1 MERLTIRLPDGQ
13 ACVDCNRCKSER
25 TSESSEAKE
34 MCSTLYCRNRLKDRL
49 AAFEDTFL
57 DPEELLTLRQENET
71 LRRILGERFGPS
83 PDASVPELVGAI
95 SDKMRET
102 GETIY
107 ALRHE
112 LDVLKSTYRP
122 NCVNC
127 EHIHRDNFNCTA
139 VGGFCTA
146 VPAAH
151 CPKLKELMAE
161 KAASQEKQANVPQ
174 RDHSEFLERWAVELN
189 NRSER
194 SVFPAALKAVKGLV
208 VVYAASDDL
217 VEVEGAMTQE
227 IGAFD
232 GVKLIASKAQGFYE
246 ATAGEPDIEF
256 RWCDESS
263 ADSVCPWSVICNL
276 PHRKFDILDD
286 EGYVA
291 SVGVVLHIDDI
302 PE

>member
-71 LRRILGERFGPS
+71 LRRILGERFGPA
-83 PDASVPELVGAI
+83 PDASVPELVGAL

-102 GETIY
+102 DATIY

-127 EHIHRDNFNCTA
+127 EHMHKDNFNCTA

-151 CPKLKELMAE
+151 CPKLKELME
-161 KAASQEKQANVPQ
+161 KAAASQSKEVKDDTHA
-174 RDHSEFLERWAVELN
+174 EFLERWAAELN
-189 NRSER
+189 NRNER
-194 SVFPAALKAVKGLV
+194 NVVPAALEAVKGLV

-217 VEVEGAMTQE
+217 VEIEGAMTQE
-227 IGAFD
+227 IGAFN
-232 GVKLIASKAQGFYE
+232 GVKLTASKTQGFFE
-246 ATAGEPDIEF
+246 TAADESDIEF
-256 RWCDESS
+256 RWCDDNSG
-263 ADSVCPWSVICNL
+263 DSVCPWSVICNL

-286 EGYVA
+286 EGYVS
-291 SVGVVLHIDDI
+291 SVGIVLHIDDI

>member
-25 TSESSEAKE
+25 TSESNEAKE

-57 DPEELLTLRQENET
+57 DPDELLTLRQENET
-71 LRRILGERFGPS
+71 LRRILGERFGPA
-83 PDASVPELVGAI
+83 PDASVPELVGAL
-95 SDKMRET
+95 SNKMRET
-102 GETIY
+102 DATIY

-112 LDVLKSTYRP
+112 LDVLKSTYHL

-127 EHIHRDNFNCTA
+127 EYIHRDNFNCTA

-151 CPKLKELMAE
+151 CPKLKELME
-161 KAASQEKQANVPQ
+161 KEAASQAKEVKDDTHA
-174 RDHSEFLERWAVELN
+174 EFLERWATELN
-189 NRSER
+189 NRNER
-194 SVFPAALKAVKGLV
+194 NVVPAALEAVKGLV

-217 VEVEGAMTQE
+217 VEIEGAMTQE
-227 IGAFD
+227 IGAFN
-232 GVKLIASKAQGFYE
+232 GVKLTASKTQGFFE
-246 ATAGEPDIEF
+246 TAADESDIEF
-256 RWCDESS
+256 RWCDDNSG
-263 ADSVCPWSVICNL
+263 DSVCPWSVICNL

>member
-1 MERLTIRLPDGQ
+1 
-13 ACVDCNRCKSER
+13 
-25 TSESSEAKE
+25 
-34 MCSTLYCRNRLKDRL
+34 MCSTLYCRNRMKDRL

-57 DPEELLTLRQENET
+57 DPDELLTLRQENET
-71 LRRILGERFGPS
+71 LRRILGERFGPA

-151 CPKLKELMAE
+151 CPKLKELME
-161 KAASQEKQANVPQ
+161 KEAASQAKEVKDDTHA
-174 RDHSEFLERWAVELN
+174 EFLERWATELN
-189 NRSER
+189 NRNER
-194 SVFPAALKAVKGLV
+194 NVVPAALEAVKGLV
-208 VVYAASDDL
+208 VVYAVSDDL
-217 VEVEGAMTQE
+217 VEIEGAMTQE
-227 IGAFD
+227 IGAFN
-232 GVKLIASKAQGFYE
+232 GVKLTANKAQGFYE
-246 ATAGEPDIEF
+246 TAAGEPDIEF
-256 RWCDESS
+256 RWCDDNSG
-263 ADSVCPWSVICNL
+263 DSVCPWSVICNL

-286 EGYVA
+286 DGYVC

>member
-25 TSESSEAKE
+25 TSESNEARE

-49 AAFEDTFL
+49 AAFEDTHL
-57 DPEELLTLRQENET
+57 EPDEMLTLRQENET
-71 LRRILGERFGPS
+71 LRRILGERFGPA
-83 PDASVPELVGAI
+83 PDASVPELVGTL

-102 GETIY
+102 DATIY

-151 CPKLKELMAE
+151 CPKLKELME
-161 KAASQEKQANVPQ
+161 KEAASQAKEVKDDTHA
-174 RDHSEFLERWAVELN
+174 EFLERWATELN
-189 NRSER
+189 NRNER
-194 SVFPAALKAVKGLV
+194 NVVPAALEAVKGLV

-217 VEVEGAMTQE
+217 VEIEGAMTQE
-227 IGAFD
+227 IGAFN
-232 GVKLIASKAQGFYE
+232 GVKLTASKTQGFFE
-246 ATAGEPDIEF
+246 TTADESDIEF
-256 RWCDESS
+256 RWCDDNSG
-263 ADSVCPWSVICNL
+263 DSVCPWSVICNL

>member
-25 TSESSEAKE
+25 TSESNGAKE

-146 VPAAH
+146 VSAAH
-151 CPKLKELMAE
+151 CPKLKELME
-161 KAASQEKQANVPQ
+161 KEAASQAKEVKDDTHA
-174 RDHSEFLERWAVELN
+174 EFLERWATELN
-189 NRSER
+189 NRNER
-194 SVFPAALKAVKGLV
+194 NVVPAALEAVKGLV

-217 VEVEGAMTQE
+217 VEIEGAMTQE
-227 IGAFD
+227 IGAFN
-232 GVKLIASKAQGFYE
+232 GVKLTASKTQGFFE
-246 ATAGEPDIEF
+246 TAADESDIEF
-256 RWCDESS
+256 RWCDDNSG
-263 ADSVCPWSVICNL
+263 DSVCPWSVICNL
-276 PHRKFDILDD
+276 PHRKFDIIDD
-286 EGYVA
+286 EGYVV

>member
-71 LRRILGERFGPS
+71 LRRIWAERFGPS
-83 PDASVPELVGAI
+83 PDASVPELVGAL

-102 GETIY
+102 DATIY

-151 CPKLKELMAE
+151 CPKLKELME
-161 KAASQEKQANVPQ
+161 KEAASQAKEVKDDTHA
-174 RDHSEFLERWAVELN
+174 EFLERWATELN
-189 NRSER
+189 NRNER
-194 SVFPAALKAVKGLV
+194 NVVPAALEAVKGLV

-227 IGAFD
+227 IGAYD
-232 GVKLIASKAQGFYE
+232 GVKLTVSKSQGFYE
-246 ATAGEPDIEF
+246 TTAGEPDIEF
-256 RWCDESS
+256 RWCDDSS

-276 PHRKFDILDD
+276 HHRKFDILDD
-286 EGYVA
+286 EGYVS

>member
-25 TSESSEAKE
+25 TSESNGAKE

-57 DPEELLTLRQENET
+57 DPDELLTLRQENET
-71 LRRILGERFGPS
+71 LRRIWAERFGPS
-83 PDASVPELVGAI
+83 PDASVPELVGAL

-102 GETIY
+102 DATIY

-151 CPKLKELMAE
+151 CPKLKELME
-161 KAASQEKQANVPQ
+161 KEAASQAKEVKDDTHA
-174 RDHSEFLERWAVELN
+174 EFLERWAVELN
-189 NRSER
+189 NRNER
-194 SVFPAALKAVKGLV
+194 SVFPAALKVVKGLV

-227 IGAFD
+227 IGAYD
-232 GVKLIASKAQGFYE
+232 GVKLTVSKAQGFYE
-246 ATAGEPDIEF
+246 TTAGEPDIEF
-256 RWCDESS
+256 RWCDDSS

-286 EGYVA
+286 EGYVV

-302 PE
+302 PA

>member
-25 TSESSEAKE
+25 TSESNEAKE

-57 DPEELLTLRQENET
+57 DPDELLTLRQENET
-71 LRRILGERFGPS
+71 LRRILGERFGPA
-83 PDASVPELVGAI
+83 PDASVPELVGAL

-102 GETIY
+102 DATIY

-151 CPKLKELMAE
+151 CPKLKELME
-161 KAASQEKQANVPQ
+161 KEAASQAKEVKDDTHA
-174 RDHSEFLERWAVELN
+174 EFLERWATELN
-189 NRSER
+189 NRNER
-194 SVFPAALKAVKGLV
+194 NVVPAALEAVKGLV

-217 VEVEGAMTQE
+217 VEIEGAMTQE
-227 IGAFD
+227 IGAFN
-232 GVKLIASKAQGFYE
+232 GVKLTASKTQGFFE
-246 ATAGEPDIEF
+246 TTADESDIEF
-256 RWCDESS
+256 RWCDDNSG
-263 ADSVCPWSVICNL
+263 DSVCPWSVICNL
-276 PHRKFDILDD
+276 PHRKFDILND
-286 EGYVA
+286 EGYVC

-302 PE
+302 RE

>member
-25 TSESSEAKE
+25 TSESNEAKE

-83 PDASVPELVGAI
+83 PDASVPELVGAL

-102 GETIY
+102 DATIY

-151 CPKLKELMAE
+151 CPKLKELME
-161 KAASQEKQANVPQ
+161 KEAASQVKEVKDDTHA
-174 RDHSEFLERWAVELN
+174 EFLERWATELN
-189 NRSER
+189 NRNER
-194 SVFPAALKAVKGLV
+194 NVVPAALEAVKGLV

-217 VEVEGAMTQE
+217 VEIEGAMTQE
-227 IGAFD
+227 IGAFN
-232 GVKLIASKAQGFYE
+232 GVKLTASKTQGFFE
-246 ATAGEPDIEF
+246 TAADESDIEF
-256 RWCDESS
+256 RWCDDNSG
-263 ADSVCPWSVICNL
+263 DSVCPWSVICNL

>member
-25 TSESSEAKE
+25 TSESNEAKE

-57 DPEELLTLRQENET
+57 DPDELLTLRQENET

-83 PDASVPELVGAI
+83 PDASVPELVGAL

-102 GETIY
+102 DATIY

-151 CPKLKELMAE
+151 CPKLKELME
-161 KAASQEKQANVPQ
+161 KEAAFQAKEVK
-174 RDHSEFLERWAVELN
+174 DDTHAEFLERWATELN
-189 NRSER
+189 NRNER
-194 SVFPAALKAVKGLV
+194 NVVPAALEAVKGLV

-217 VEVEGAMTQE
+217 VEIEGAMTQE
-227 IGAFD
+227 IGAFN
-232 GVKLIASKAQGFYE
+232 GVKLTASKTQGFFE
-246 ATAGEPDIEF
+246 TAADESDIEF
-256 RWCDESS
+256 RWCDDNSG
-263 ADSVCPWSVICNL
+263 DSVCPWSVICNL

>member
-25 TSESSEAKE
+25 TSESNEAKE

-57 DPEELLTLRQENET
+57 DPDELLTLRQENET

-83 PDASVPELVGAI
+83 PDASVPELVGAL

-102 GETIY
+102 DATIY

-151 CPKLKELMAE
+151 CPKLKELME
-161 KAASQEKQANVPQ
+161 KEAASQAKEVKDDTHA
-174 RDHSEFLERWAVELN
+174 EFLERWATELN
-189 NRSER
+189 NRNER
-194 SVFPAALKAVKGLV
+194 NVVPAALEAVKGLV

-217 VEVEGAMTQE
+217 VEIEGAMTQE
-227 IGAFD
+227 IGAFN
-232 GVKLIASKAQGFYE
+232 GVKLTVSKTQGFFE
-246 ATAGEPDIEF
+246 TAADESDIEF
-256 RWCDESS
+256 RWCDDNSG
-263 ADSVCPWSVICNL
+263 DSVCPWSVICNL

>member
-25 TSESSEAKE
+25 ASESNEAKE

-57 DPEELLTLRQENET
+57 DPDELLTLRQENET
-71 LRRILGERFGPS
+71 LRRILGERFGPA
-83 PDASVPELVGAI
+83 PDASVPELVGAL

-102 GETIY
+102 DATIY

-151 CPKLKELMAE
+151 CPKLKELME
-161 KAASQEKQANVPQ
+161 KEAASQAKEVKDDTHA
-174 RDHSEFLERWAVELN
+174 EFLERWATELN
-189 NRSER
+189 NRNER
-194 SVFPAALKAVKGLV
+194 NVVPAALEAVKGLV

-217 VEVEGAMTQE
+217 VEIEGAMTQE
-227 IGAFD
+227 IGAFN
-232 GVKLIASKAQGFYE
+232 GVKLTASKTQGFFE
-246 ATAGEPDIEF
+246 TTADESDIEF
-256 RWCDESS
+256 RWCDDNSG
-263 ADSVCPWSVICNL
+263 DSVCPWSVICNL

>member
-25 TSESSEAKE
+25 TSESNEAKE

-57 DPEELLTLRQENET
+57 DPDELLTLRQENET
-71 LRRILGERFGPS
+71 LRRILGERFGPA
-83 PDASVPELVGAI
+83 PDASVPELVGAL

-102 GETIY
+102 DATIY

-151 CPKLKELMAE
+151 CPKLKELME
-161 KAASQEKQANVPQ
+161 KEAASQAKEVKDDTHA
-174 RDHSEFLERWAVELN
+174 EFLERWATELN
-189 NRSER
+189 NRNER
-194 SVFPAALKAVKGLV
+194 NVVPAALEAVKGLV

-217 VEVEGAMTQE
+217 VEIEGAMTQE
-227 IGAFD
+227 IGAFN
-232 GVKLIASKAQGFYE
+232 GVKLTASKTQGFFE
-246 ATAGEPDIEF
+246 TTADESDIEF
-256 RWCDESS
+256 RWCDDNSG
-263 ADSVCPWSVICNL
+263 DSVCPWSVICNL

>member
-25 TSESSEAKE
+25 TSESNEAKE

-57 DPEELLTLRQENET
+57 DPDELLTLRQENET

-83 PDASVPELVGAI
+83 PDASVPELVGAL

-102 GETIY
+102 DDTH
-107 ALRHE
+107 A
-112 LDVLKSTYRP
+112 
-122 NCVNC
+122 
-127 EHIHRDNFNCTA
+127 
-139 VGGFCTA
+139 
-146 VPAAH
+146 
-151 CPKLKELMAE
+151 
-161 KAASQEKQANVPQ
+161 
-174 RDHSEFLERWAVELN
+174 EFLERWATELN
-189 NRSER
+189 NRNER
-194 SVFPAALKAVKGLV
+194 NVVPAALEAVKGLV

-217 VEVEGAMTQE
+217 VEIEGAMTQE
-227 IGAFD
+227 IGAFN
-232 GVKLIASKAQGFYE
+232 GVKLTASKTQGFFE
-246 ATAGEPDIEF
+246 TAADESDIEF
-256 RWCDESS
+256 RWCDDNSG
-263 ADSVCPWSVICNL
+263 DSVCPWSVICNL

>member
-25 TSESSEAKE
+25 TSESNEAKE

-71 LRRILGERFGPS
+71 LRRILGERFGPA
-83 PDASVPELVGAI
+83 PDASVPELVGAL

-102 GETIY
+102 DATIY

-112 LDVLKSTYRP
+112 LDVLKSTYHP

-127 EHIHRDNFNCTA
+127 EYIHRDNFNCTA

-151 CPKLKELMAE
+151 CPKLKELME
-161 KAASQEKQANVPQ
+161 KEAASQAKEVKDDTHA
-174 RDHSEFLERWAVELN
+174 EFLERWATELN
-189 NRSER
+189 NRNER
-194 SVFPAALKAVKGLV
+194 NVVPAALEAVKGLV

-217 VEVEGAMTQE
+217 VEIEGAMTQE
-227 IGAFD
+227 IGAFN
-232 GVKLIASKAQGFYE
+232 GVKLTASKTQGFFE
-246 ATAGEPDIEF
+246 TAADESDIEF
-256 RWCDESS
+256 RWCDDNSG
-263 ADSVCPWSVICNL
+263 DSVCPWSVICNL

>member
-25 TSESSEAKE
+25 TSESNGAKE

-57 DPEELLTLRQENET
+57 DPDELLTLRQENET
-71 LRRILGERFGPS
+71 LRRILGERFGTA

-102 GETIY
+102 DATIY

-112 LDVLKSTYRP
+112 LDVLKSTYHP

-127 EHIHRDNFNCTA
+127 EYIHRDNFNCTA

-151 CPKLKELMAE
+151 CPKLKELME
-161 KAASQEKQANVPQ
+161 KEAASQAKEVKDDTHA
-174 RDHSEFLERWAVELN
+174 EFLERWATELN
-189 NRSER
+189 NRNER
-194 SVFPAALKAVKGLV
+194 NVVPAALEAVKGLV

-217 VEVEGAMTQE
+217 VEIEGAMTQE
-227 IGAFD
+227 IGAFN
-232 GVKLIASKAQGFYE
+232 GVKLTASKTQGFFE
-246 ATAGEPDIEF
+246 TAADESDIEF
-256 RWCDESS
+256 RWCDDNSG
-263 ADSVCPWSVICNL
+263 DSVCPWSVICNL

>member
-25 TSESSEAKE
+25 TGESGAVKE

-71 LRRILGERFGPS
+71 LRRILGERFGPG
-83 PDASVPELVGAI
+83 PDASVPELVGAL

-102 GETIY
+102 DATIY

-127 EHIHRDNFNCTA
+127 EHMHKDNFNCTA

-151 CPKLKELMAE
+151 CPKLKELIE
-161 KAASQEKQANVPQ
+161 KETASQSKEVKDDTHA
-174 RDHSEFLERWAVELN
+174 EFLERWAAELN
-189 NRSER
+189 NRNER
-194 SVFPAALKAVKGLV
+194 SVVPTALGAVKGLV

-217 VEVEGAMTQE
+217 VEIEGAMTQE
-227 IGAFD
+227 IGAFN
-232 GVKLIASKAQGFYE
+232 GVKLTASKAQGFYE
-246 ATAGEPDIEF
+246 TAAGEPDIEF
-256 RWCDESS
+256 RWCDDNSG
-263 ADSVCPWSVICNL
+263 DSVCPWSVICNL

-286 EGYVA
+286 EGYVS
-291 SVGVVLHIDDI
+291 SVGIVLHIDDI

>member
-25 TSESSEAKE
+25 TSESNGAKE

-57 DPEELLTLRQENET
+57 DPDELLTLRQENET
-71 LRRILGERFGPS
+71 LRRIWAERFGPS
-83 PDASVPELVGAI
+83 PDASVPELVGAL

-102 GETIY
+102 DATIY

-151 CPKLKELMAE
+151 CPKLKELME
-161 KAASQEKQANVPQ
+161 KEAASQAKEVKDDTHA
-174 RDHSEFLERWAVELN
+174 EFLERWAVELN
-189 NRSER
+189 NRNER
-194 SVFPAALKAVKGLV
+194 SVFPAALKVVKGLV

-227 IGAFD
+227 IGAYD
-232 GVKLIASKAQGFYE
+232 GVKLTVSKAQGFYE
-246 ATAGEPDIEF
+246 TTAGEPDIEF
-256 RWCDESS
+256 RWCDDSS

-286 EGYVA
+286 EGYVV

>member
-1 MERLTIRLPDGQ
+1 MDRLTIRLPDGQ

-25 TSESSEAKE
+25 TGESTDVKE

-71 LRRILGERFGPS
+71 LRRIWAERFGPG
-83 PDASVPELVGAI
+83 PDASVPELVGAL

-102 GETIY
+102 DATIY

-112 LDVLKSTYRP
+112 LDVLRSTYRP

-127 EHIHRDNFNCTA
+127 EHMHKDNFNCTA

-151 CPKLKELMAE
+151 CPKLKELME
-161 KAASQEKQANVPQ
+161 KEAASQSKEVKNDTHAEV
-174 RDHSEFLERWAVELN
+174 LERWAAELN
-189 NRSER
+189 NRNER
-194 SVFPAALKAVKGLV
+194 NVVPAALEAVKGLV

-217 VEVEGAMTQE
+217 VEIEGAMTQE
-227 IGAFD
+227 IGAFN
-232 GVKLIASKAQGFYE
+232 GVKLTASKTQGFFE
-246 ATAGEPDIEF
+246 TAADESDIEF
-256 RWCDESS
+256 RWCDDNSG
-263 ADSVCPWSVICNL
+263 DSVCPWSVICNL

-286 EGYVA
+286 EGYVC

>member
-25 TSESSEAKE
+25 TSESNEAKE

-57 DPEELLTLRQENET
+57 DPDELLTLRQENET
-71 LRRILGERFGPS
+71 LRRILGERFGPA
-83 PDASVPELVGAI
+83 PDASVPELVGAL

-102 GETIY
+102 DATIY

-151 CPKLKELMAE
+151 CPKLKELME
-161 KAASQEKQANVPQ
+161 KEAASQAKEVKDDTHA
-174 RDHSEFLERWAVELN
+174 EFLERWATELN
-189 NRSER
+189 NRNER
-194 SVFPAALKAVKGLV
+194 NVVPAALEAVKGLV

-217 VEVEGAMTQE
+217 VEIEGAMTQE
-227 IGAFD
+227 IGAFN
-232 GVKLIASKAQGFYE
+232 GVKLTASKTQGFFE
-246 ATAGEPDIEF
+246 TAADESDIEF
-256 RWCDESS
+256 RWCDDNSG
-263 ADSVCPWSVICNL
+263 DSVCPWSVICNL

-286 EGYVA
+286 EGYVC

-302 PE
+302 RE

>member
-25 TSESSEAKE
+25 TGESDAVKE

-71 LRRILGERFGPS
+71 LRRIWAERFGPG
-83 PDASVPELVGAI
+83 PDASVPELVEAL

-102 GETIY
+102 DATIY

-127 EHIHRDNFNCTA
+127 EHMHKDNFNCTA

-151 CPKLKELMAE
+151 CPKLKELME
-161 KAASQEKQANVPQ
+161 KEAASQAKEVKDDTHA
-174 RDHSEFLERWAVELN
+174 EFLERWAAELN
-189 NRSER
+189 NRNER
-194 SVFPAALKAVKGLV
+194 SVVPAALEAVKGLV

-217 VEVEGAMTQE
+217 VEIEGAMTQE
-227 IGAFD
+227 IGAFN
-232 GVKLIASKAQGFYE
+232 GVKLTASKTQGFFE
-246 ATAGEPDIEF
+246 TAADESDIEF
-256 RWCDESS
+256 RWCDDNSG
-263 ADSVCPWSVICNL
+263 DSVCPWSVICNL

-286 EGYVA
+286 EGYVS
-291 SVGVVLHIDDI
+291 SVGIVLHIDDI

>member
-25 TSESSEAKE
+25 TSESNEAKE

-57 DPEELLTLRQENET
+57 DPDELLTLRQENET
-71 LRRILGERFGPS
+71 LRRILGERFGTA

-102 GETIY
+102 DATIY

-112 LDVLKSTYRP
+112 LDVLKSTYHP

-127 EHIHRDNFNCTA
+127 EYIHRDNFNCTA

-151 CPKLKELMAE
+151 CPKLKELME
-161 KAASQEKQANVPQ
+161 KEAASQAKEVKDDTHA
-174 RDHSEFLERWAVELN
+174 EFLERWATELN
-189 NRSER
+189 NRNER
-194 SVFPAALKAVKGLV
+194 NVVPAALEAVKGLV

-217 VEVEGAMTQE
+217 VEIEGAMTQE
-227 IGAFD
+227 IGAFN
-232 GVKLIASKAQGFYE
+232 GVKLTASKTQGFFE
-246 ATAGEPDIEF
+246 TAADESDIEF
-256 RWCDESS
+256 RWCDDNSG
-263 ADSVCPWSVICNL
+263 DSVCPWSVICNL

-302 PE
+302 RE

>member
-25 TSESSEAKE
+25 TGESTDVKE

-57 DPEELLTLRQENET
+57 DPDELLTLRQENET
-71 LRRILGERFGPS
+71 LRRIWAERFGPG
-83 PDASVPELVGAI
+83 PDASVPELVGAL

-102 GETIY
+102 DATIY

-127 EHIHRDNFNCTA
+127 EHMHKDNFNCTA

-151 CPKLKELMAE
+151 CPKLKELME
-161 KAASQEKQANVPQ
+161 KAAASQSKEVKDDTHA
-174 RDHSEFLERWAVELN
+174 EFLERWAAELN
-189 NRSER
+189 NRNER
-194 SVFPAALKAVKGLV
+194 NVVPAALEAVKGLV

-217 VEVEGAMTQE
+217 VEIEGAMTQE
-227 IGAFD
+227 IGAFN
-232 GVKLIASKAQGFYE
+232 GVKLTASKTQGFFE
-246 ATAGEPDIEF
+246 TAADESDIEF
-256 RWCDESS
+256 RWCDDNSG
-263 ADSVCPWSVICNL
+263 DSVCPWSVICNL

-286 EGYVA
+286 EGYVS

>member
-25 TSESSEAKE
+25 TSESNEAKE

-57 DPEELLTLRQENET
+57 DPDELLTLRQENET

-83 PDASVPELVGAI
+83 PDASVPELVGAL

-102 GETIY
+102 DATIY

-151 CPKLKELMAE
+151 CPKLKELME
-161 KAASQEKQANVPQ
+161 KEAASQAKEVKDDTHA
-174 RDHSEFLERWAVELN
+174 EFLERWATELN
-189 NRSER
+189 NRNER
-194 SVFPAALKAVKGLV
+194 NVVPAALEAVKGLV

-217 VEVEGAMTQE
+217 VEIEGAMTQE
-227 IGAFD
+227 IGAFN
-232 GVKLIASKAQGFYE
+232 GVKLTASKTQGFFE
-246 ATAGEPDIEF
+246 TAADESDIEF
-256 RWCDESS
+256 RWCDDNSG
-263 ADSVCPWSVICNL
+263 DSVCPWSVICNL

-302 PE
+302 RE

>member
-1 MERLTIRLPDGQ
+1 MDRLTIRLPDGQ

-25 TSESSEAKE
+25 TGESTDVKE

-57 DPEELLTLRQENET
+57 DPDELLTLRQENET
-71 LRRILGERFGPS
+71 LRRILGERFGPA
-83 PDASVPELVGAI
+83 PDASVPELVGAL

-102 GETIY
+102 DATIY

-151 CPKLKELMAE
+151 CPKLKELIE
-161 KAASQEKQANVPQ
+161 KEAASQAKEVKDDTHA
-174 RDHSEFLERWAVELN
+174 EFLERWATELN
-189 NRSER
+189 NRNER
-194 SVFPAALKAVKGLV
+194 NVVPAALEAVKGLV

-217 VEVEGAMTQE
+217 VEIEGAMTQE
-227 IGAFD
+227 IGAFN
-232 GVKLIASKAQGFYE
+232 GVKLTASKTQGFFE
-246 ATAGEPDIEF
+246 TAADESDIEF
-256 RWCDESS
+256 RWCDDNSG
-263 ADSVCPWSVICNL
+263 DSVCPWSVICNL

-286 EGYVA
+286 EGYVS
-291 SVGVVLHIDDI
+291 SVGIVLHIDDI

>member
-25 TSESSEAKE
+25 TGESDAVKE

-71 LRRILGERFGPS
+71 LRRILGERFGPG
-83 PDASVPELVGAI
+83 PDASVPELVGAL

-102 GETIY
+102 DATIY

-127 EHIHRDNFNCTA
+127 EHMHKDNFNCTA

-151 CPKLKELMAE
+151 CPKLKELIE
-161 KAASQEKQANVPQ
+161 KEAASQSKEVKDDTHA
-174 RDHSEFLERWAVELN
+174 EFLERWAAELN
-189 NRSER
+189 NRNER
-194 SVFPAALKAVKGLV
+194 SVVPTALGAVKGLV

-217 VEVEGAMTQE
+217 VEIEGAMTQE
-227 IGAFD
+227 IGAFN
-232 GVKLIASKAQGFYE
+232 GVKLTASKAQGFYE
-246 ATAGEPDIEF
+246 TTAGEPDIEF
-256 RWCDESS
+256 RWCDDSS

-286 EGYVA
+286 EGYVS

>member
-25 TSESSEAKE
+25 TGESDAVKE

-71 LRRILGERFGPS
+71 LRRILGERFGPG
-83 PDASVPELVGAI
+83 PDASVPELVGAL

-102 GETIY
+102 DATIY

-151 CPKLKELMAE
+151 CPKLKELME
-161 KAASQEKQANVPQ
+161 KEAASQAKEVKDDTHA
-174 RDHSEFLERWAVELN
+174 EFLERWATELN
-189 NRSER
+189 NRNER
-194 SVFPAALKAVKGLV
+194 NVVPAALEAVKGLV

-217 VEVEGAMTQE
+217 VEIEGAMTQE
-227 IGAFD
+227 IGAFN
-232 GVKLIASKAQGFYE
+232 GVKLTASKTQGFFE
-246 ATAGEPDIEF
+246 TAADESDIEF
-256 RWCDESS
+256 RWCDDNSG
-263 ADSVCPWSVICNL
+263 DSVCPWSVICNL

>member
-25 TSESSEAKE
+25 TGESTDVKE

-71 LRRILGERFGPS
+71 LRRILGERFGPA
-83 PDASVPELVGAI
+83 PDASVPELVGAL

-102 GETIY
+102 DATIY

-112 LDVLKSTYRP
+112 LDVLKSTYHP

-127 EHIHRDNFNCTA
+127 EYIHRDNFNCTA

-151 CPKLKELMAE
+151 CPKLKELME
-161 KAASQEKQANVPQ
+161 KEAASQAKEVKDDTHA
-174 RDHSEFLERWAVELN
+174 EFLERWATELN
-189 NRSER
+189 NRNER
-194 SVFPAALKAVKGLV
+194 NVVPAALEAVKGLV

-217 VEVEGAMTQE
+217 VEIEGAMTQE
-227 IGAFD
+227 IGAFN
-232 GVKLIASKAQGFYE
+232 GVKLTASKTQGFFE
-246 ATAGEPDIEF
+246 TAADESDIEF
-256 RWCDESS
+256 RWCDDNSG
-263 ADSVCPWSVICNL
+263 DSVCPWSVICNL

>member
-25 TSESSEAKE
+25 TSESNEAKE

-57 DPEELLTLRQENET
+57 DPDELLTLRQENET

-83 PDASVPELVGAI
+83 PDASVPELVGAL

-102 GETIY
+102 DATIY
-107 ALRHE
+107 ALRYE

-151 CPKLKELMAE
+151 CPKLKELME
-161 KAASQEKQANVPQ
+161 KEAASQAKEVKDDTHA
-174 RDHSEFLERWAVELN
+174 EFLERWATELN
-189 NRSER
+189 NRNER
-194 SVFPAALKAVKGLV
+194 NVVPAALEAVKGLV

-217 VEVEGAMTQE
+217 VEIEGAMTQE
-227 IGAFD
+227 IGAFN
-232 GVKLIASKAQGFYE
+232 GVKLTASKTQGFFE
-246 ATAGEPDIEF
+246 TAADESDIEF
-256 RWCDESS
+256 RWCDDNSG
-263 ADSVCPWSVICNL
+263 DSVCPWSVICNL

-286 EGYVA
+286 EGYVC

-302 PE
+302 RE

>member
-13 ACVDCNRCKSER
+13 ACVDCNRCKSEL
-25 TSESSEAKE
+25 TSESNEAKE

-57 DPEELLTLRQENET
+57 DPDELLTLRQENET

-83 PDASVPELVGAI
+83 PDASVPELVGAL

-102 GETIY
+102 DATIY

-151 CPKLKELMAE
+151 CPKLKELME
-161 KAASQEKQANVPQ
+161 KEAASQAKEVKDDTHA
-174 RDHSEFLERWAVELN
+174 EFLERWATELN
-189 NRSER
+189 NRNER
-194 SVFPAALKAVKGLV
+194 NVVPAALEAVKGLV

-217 VEVEGAMTQE
+217 VEIEGAMTQE
-227 IGAFD
+227 IGAFN
-232 GVKLIASKAQGFYE
+232 GVKLTASKTQGFFE
-246 ATAGEPDIEF
+246 TAADESDIEF
-256 RWCDESS
+256 RWCDDNSG
-263 ADSVCPWSVICNL
+263 DSVCPWSVICNL

>member
-25 TSESSEAKE
+25 TSESNEAKE

-57 DPEELLTLRQENET
+57 DPDKLLTLRQENET

-102 GETIY
+102 DATIY

-151 CPKLKELMAE
+151 CPKLKELME
-161 KAASQEKQANVPQ
+161 KEAASQAKEVKDDTHA
-174 RDHSEFLERWAVELN
+174 EFLERWATELN
-189 NRSER
+189 NRNER
-194 SVFPAALKAVKGLV
+194 NVVPAALEAVKGLV

-217 VEVEGAMTQE
+217 VEIEGAMTQE
-227 IGAFD
+227 IGAFN
-232 GVKLIASKAQGFYE
+232 GVKLTASKTQGFFE
-246 ATAGEPDIEF
+246 TAADESDIEF
-256 RWCDESS
+256 RWCDDNSG
-263 ADSVCPWSVICNL
+263 DSVCPWSVICNL

>member
-25 TSESSEAKE
+25 TSESNEAKE

-57 DPEELLTLRQENET
+57 DPDELLTLRQENET
-71 LRRILGERFGPS
+71 LRRILGERFGPA
-83 PDASVPELVGAI
+83 PDASVPELVGAL

-102 GETIY
+102 DATIY

-112 LDVLKSTYRP
+112 LDVLKSTYHP

-127 EHIHRDNFNCTA
+127 EYIHRDNFNCTA

-151 CPKLKELMAE
+151 CPKLKELME
-161 KAASQEKQANVPQ
+161 KEAASQAKEVKDDTHA
-174 RDHSEFLERWAVELN
+174 EFLERWATELN
-189 NRSER
+189 NRNER
-194 SVFPAALKAVKGLV
+194 NVVSAALEAVKGLV

-217 VEVEGAMTQE
+217 VEIEGAMTQE
-227 IGAFD
+227 IGAFN
-232 GVKLIASKAQGFYE
+232 GVKLTASKTQGFFE
-246 ATAGEPDIEF
+246 TAADESDIEF
-256 RWCDESS
+256 RWCDDNSG
-263 ADSVCPWSVICNL
+263 DSVCPWSVICNL

>member
-25 TSESSEAKE
+25 TGESTDVKE

-83 PDASVPELVGAI
+83 PDASVPELVGAL

-102 GETIY
+102 DATIY

-151 CPKLKELMAE
+151 CPKLKELME
-161 KAASQEKQANVPQ
+161 KEAASQAKEVKDDTHA
-174 RDHSEFLERWAVELN
+174 EFLERWATELN
-189 NRSER
+189 NRNER
-194 SVFPAALKAVKGLV
+194 NVVPAALEAVKGLV

-217 VEVEGAMTQE
+217 VEIEGAMTQE
-227 IGAFD
+227 IGAFN
-232 GVKLIASKAQGFYE
+232 GVKLTASKTQGFFE
-246 ATAGEPDIEF
+246 TAADESDIEF
-256 RWCDESS
+256 RWCDDNSG
-263 ADSVCPWSVICNL
+263 DSVCPWSVICNL

>member
-25 TSESSEAKE
+25 TSESNEAKE

-57 DPEELLTLRQENET
+57 DPDELLTLRQENET
-71 LRRILGERFGPS
+71 LRRILGERFGPA
-83 PDASVPELVGAI
+83 PDASVPELVGAL

-102 GETIY
+102 DATIY

-112 LDVLKSTYRP
+112 LDVLKSTYHP

-127 EHIHRDNFNCTA
+127 EYIHRDNFNCTA

-146 VPAAH
+146 VSAAH
-151 CPKLKELMAE
+151 CPKLKELME
-161 KAASQEKQANVPQ
+161 KEAASQAKEVKDDTHA
-174 RDHSEFLERWAVELN
+174 EFLERWATELN
-189 NRSER
+189 NRNER
-194 SVFPAALKAVKGLV
+194 NVVPAALEAVKGLV

-217 VEVEGAMTQE
+217 VEIEGAMTQE
-227 IGAFD
+227 IGAFN
-232 GVKLIASKAQGFYE
+232 GVKLTASKTQGFFE
-246 ATAGEPDIEF
+246 TAADESDIEF
-256 RWCDESS
+256 RWCDDNSG
-263 ADSVCPWSVICNL
+263 DSVCPWSVICNL